1 MLAGYALLIGNTLR
15 TAARARD
22 RFGALLCVGAAAV
35 LTVHVVVNIG
45 MNIGLMPV
53 SGLPLPFLSYG
64 GSFVLSCFLLLGLV
78 QSVHR
83 YSRRAAYRRAPTPAP
98 IFRRM
103 RSRTR
108 GNPSSPRTNFPSC
121 PTFPKTDNLPHDEHD
136 DLRSA
141 LCEQRSSPIDTRAL
155 HHEASG
161 RAKKLPIVQR
171 IVKYFSDNRETYRE
185 LIVNSESLEKRVAL
199 LTNGV
204 LEKFDIERKGESR
217 MVGAIFKGKIQNLEG
232 GLKAAFVDIGRDK
245 NAFLHYWDMLPAAND
260 SSVEFI
266 RDNETAEQRAKR
278 EKYQAKDIPSL
289 FPVGSE
295 IVIQIGIKDQIG
307 TKGPRTT
314 TNIAL
319 PGRFIVLMPFSGG
332 CGISRKIEDPSE
344 RNRLKD
350 ILRKLTIPE
359 GMGVIIRTAGEG
371 KKIRYFVRDLH
382 MLLKQWTAIC
392 EKNNAAARPTLALI
406 SGARGLVERT
416 VRDFLTEDIDRI
428 LVDSR
433 EDHEGILA
441 AVAEISPR
449 SKSKVV
455 IYKDPIP
462 IFERFNIERQIEQ
475 TFLRRVPLPSGGEIV
490 IDETE
495 ALISIDVNTGAHKG
509 KGDGKDYIVQA
520 NLEAVSEAARQI
532 RLRNLGGLIIIDTI
546 DMKNPKDRKAVF
558 DRLRDE
564 MEKDRAKHQIL
575 PISSLGILQMTR
587 QRQTESNTTGLYT
600 GCPYCR
606 GRGIVKN
613 PRTMSVEIQRR
624 LVSVV
629 RNLRTRKEYQG
640 KEVSLRILLHP
651 INLERL
657 RSEDREVLGDM
668 EKAYNMRLAF
678 RADPAFHVE
687 NFKILNADNG
697 EELK

>member
-1 MLAGYALLIGNTLR
+1 
-15 TAARARD
+15 
-22 RFGALLCVGAAAV
+22 
-35 LTVHVVVNIG
+35 
-45 MNIGLMPV
+45 MPDI
-53 SGLPLPFLSYG
+53 P
-64 GSFVLSCFLLLGLV
+64 
-78 QSVHR
+78 
-83 YSRRAAYRRAPTPAP
+83 
-98 IFRRM
+98 
-103 RSRTR
+103 
-108 GNPSSPRTNFPSC
+108 
-121 PTFPKTDNLPHDEHD
+121 DNDDLPHDEND
-136 DLRSA
+136 DLRSPP
-141 LCEQRSSPIDTRAL
+141 CEHRASPIDTRAL
-155 HHEASG
+155 HNEAAS
-161 RAKKLPIVQR
+161 RAKKLPILQR

-199 LTNGV
+199 LTDGV

-232 GLKAAFVDIGRDK
+232 GLKAAFVDIGCDK
-245 NAFLHYWDMLPAAND
+245 NAFLHYWDMIPAAND

-278 EKYQAKDIPSL
+278 EKYAAKDIPSL
-289 FPVGSE
+289 FLVGSE
-295 IVIQIGIKDQIG
+295 IVIQVTKDQIG

-319 PGRFIVLMPFSGG
+319 PGRFIVLMPFSGQ
-332 CGISRKIEDPSE
+332 CGISRKIEEPAE

-382 MLLKQWTAIC
+382 MLLKQWAAIC
-392 EKNNAAARPTLALI
+392 EKNNTSNKPTLLYQEP
-406 SGARGLVERT
+406 GLVERT

-428 LVDSR
+428 LVDSK
-433 EDHEGILA
+433 EDHEDILK

-449 SKSKVV
+449 SKSKVAL
-455 IYKDPIP
+455 YKDAIP

-495 ALISIDVNTGAHKG
+495 ALTAIDVNTGAHKG

-520 NLEAVSEAARQI
+520 NLEAVTEAARQI
-532 RLRNLGGLIIIDTI
+532 RLRNLGGLVIIDTI

-624 LVSVV
+624 IVSVV
-629 RNLRTRKEYQG
+629 RNLRSRREYQG
-640 KEVSLRILLHP
+640 KEASLRVLLHP

-657 RSEDREVLGDM
+657 RSEDRDVLVDM
-668 EKAYNMRLAF
+668 EKAYNIRLAF
-678 RADPAFHVE
+678 RADPGFHVE
-687 NFKILNADNG
+687 NFKILNADTG
-697 EELK
+697 DELK